1 MRARPVAL
9 FILLLALLASCSAV
23 RLSYDN
29 ADWALARM
37 ASGYVD
43 MDRDQARAL
52 KAQLGQF
59 HAWHRREELPR
70 YAALLDEAAAR
81 LDRGLKRDDVVWV
94 VGAVRLRYQVL
105 GRHAAD
111 RLAPLLLTLNDR
123 QLEGLEAR
131 FAADN
136 RKYVNKL
143 SKDPEEAVRVRAD
156 WICARLED
164 WTGDTNAAQ
173 RERVM
178 KFVRAFPNVP
188 ALRLVDRKHRQTQ
201 LLIVLRDHPDDPQA
215 QMRLAA
221 LLTDPDA
228 GHTER
233 YRETMV
239 AWEASFTDMMVDL
252 DRSLTPRQRAT
263 AVERMRRYAQ
273 EFRSMAGER
282 DGRESTSVRGG
293 NAG

>member
-1 MRARPVAL
+1 MRARHVAL
-9 FILLLALLASCSAV
+9 LVLLLTLLASCSAV

-29 ADWALARM
+29 ADWVLARM
-37 ASGYVD
+37 AGSYVD
-43 MDRDQARAL
+43 MDHDQARAF

-70 YAALLDEAAAR
+70 YAALLDDAAAR
-81 LDRGLKRDDVVWV
+81 VERGLKRDDVVWAV
-94 VGAVRLRYQVL
+94 AAVRIRYQVL

-111 RLAPLLLTLNDR
+111 RLTPLLLTLNER

-131 FAADN
+131 FAANN
-136 RKYVNKL
+136 RKYVTKVP
-143 SKDPEEAVRVRAD
+143 KDPEAAVRVRAE

-164 WTGDTNAAQ
+164 WTADTTPAQ
-173 RERVM
+173 RERVLT
-178 KFVRAFPNVP
+178 FVRAFPDVQ
-188 ALRLVDRKHRQTQ
+188 ALRLVDRKHRQAQ
-201 LLIVLRDHPDDPQA
+201 LLAVLREHPDDPEA
-215 QMRLAA
+215 QMQLAA
-221 LLTDPDA
+221 LLTDPGA
-228 GHTER
+228 GRTER

-282 DGRESTSVRGG
+282 DNRESTSIPGRS
-293 NAG
+293 AG

>member
-1 MRARPVAL
+1 MRARRAAL
-9 FILLLALLASCSAV
+9 LIVLLALLASCSAV

-29 ADWALARM
+29 ADWVLARM
-37 ASGYVD
+37 AGSYVD

-81 LDRGLKRDDVVWV
+81 LERGLKRDDVVWV
-94 VGAVRLRYQVL
+94 VGAVRARYQVL

-111 RLAPLLLTLNDR
+111 RLAPLLLTLNER
-123 QLEGLEAR
+123 QLEDLEAR

-143 SKDPEEAVRVRAD
+143 PKDPDEAVRVRAD

-164 WTGDTNAAQ
+164 WTADTTPAQ
-173 RERVM
+173 RERVAT
-178 KFVRAFPNVP
+178 FVRAFPDVQ
-188 ALRLVDRKHRQTQ
+188 ALRLVDRRHRQTQ
-201 LLIVLRDHPDDPQA
+201 LLAVLREHPNDPEA
-215 QMRLAA
+215 QMQLAA
-221 LLTDPDA
+221 ILTDPDA

-239 AWEASFTDMMVDL
+239 AWEASFTDLMVDL
-252 DRSLTPRQRAT
+252 DRSLAPRQRTT

-282 DGRESTSVRGG
+282 DKRESTSIPGRS
-293 NAG
+293 AG